1 MQKEVGELLCGKIE
15 EKGLKFDSVCGVPYT
30 ALPIATVSQRVGLPV
45 LTVWLQA
52 VSLRLGAPMVMRR
65 KEAKS
70 YGTKKTIEG
79 SFREQDVVL
88 VVEDV
93 LTSGTSI
100 LETVNVSSPLCR
112 IYGQLNRLFPQTLTA
127 CKLRVTDALV
137 LLDRNQNGC
146 HNLQSMNL
154 PHTGIAV
161 HRYSFSLTPLILM
174 TLFAPKAS
182 SI

>member
-1 MQKEVGELLCGKIE
+1 
-15 EKGLKFDSVCGVPYT
+15 
-30 ALPIATVSQRVGLPV
+30 
-45 LTVWLQA
+45 
-52 VSLRLGAPMVMRR
+52 MVMRR

-79 SFREQDVVL
+79 SFADQDVVL

-100 LETVNVSSPLCR
+100 LETVNVSSPLSTR
-112 IYGQLNRLFPQTLTA
+112 IYGQLNLSFPQTLTA
-127 CKLRVTDALV
+127 CKLRVTDAVV

-161 HRYSFSLTPLILM
+161 HRYSASLTPLILM
-174 TLFAPKAS
+174 TLFVRKAS